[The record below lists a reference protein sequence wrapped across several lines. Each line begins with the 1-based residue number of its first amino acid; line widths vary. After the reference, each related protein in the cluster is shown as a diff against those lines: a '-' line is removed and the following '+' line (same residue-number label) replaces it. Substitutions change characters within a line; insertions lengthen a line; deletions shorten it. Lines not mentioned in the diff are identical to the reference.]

1 VRLRVPLRLAITV
14 FAAAVALTAC
24 NAPTSPSAVTPR
36 TPSSLLRATDDA
48 LRDRRIV
55 GVFDG
60 DSITSIG
67 DPYDVAEHFHFVVRD
82 AAGDSVGFT
91 KVRKVIS
98 FTFIETVG
106 GPIPP
111 GSEICTVPPP
121 GALVLYCPATDFPG
135 PNSPGAFAG
144 YWLVT
149 VQGDHIPGVP
159 RVDVRGTF
167 HLYIRSSPNSP
178 LSMAASFDGDSVVRD
193 DKRYD
198 VARHFFFRVVN
209 QYGDSVTS
217 VPVIN
222 LPSVQW
228 VLVSGTAPPPS
239 PPICSP
245 TLDVIVL
252 QCEPSSGDGFVGYY
266 SVTVQ
271 EASFGDISNPAF
283 RGRFDLY
290 VDRAVQARH
299 H

>member
-1 VRLRVPLRLAITV
+1 MRFRLPVHLAAIA
-14 FAAAVALTAC
+14 FAAIGALAAC
-24 NAPTSPSAVTPR
+24 DAPTSPSAITPR

-48 LRDRRIV
+48 LRGRRIV
-55 GVFDG
+55 GAFDG
-60 DSITSIG
+60 DSIISIG
-67 DPYDVAEHFHFVVRD
+67 NPYDVGEHFHFVVRD
-82 AAGDSVGFT
+82 AVGDSVGFT
-91 KVRKVIS
+91 KVRKVLS
-98 FTFIETVG
+98 FTFVETVG

-149 VQGDHIPGVP
+149 VQGDHVP
-159 RVDVRGTF
+159 RYPRTDVRGTF

-193 DKRYD
+193 GRRYD
-198 VARHFFFRVVN
+198 VARHIFFRVVN

-228 VLVSGTAPPPS
+228 VLTSGTVPPS

-245 TLDVIVL
+245 KLDVIVL

-283 RGRFDLY
+283 RGSFDFY
-290 VDRAVQARH
+290 VDPARQRRH